1 MENLLLADLTTGN
14 IKGSSSSGKK
24 VTSDSN
30 LNLYIQKNSM
40 SKSNYVI
47 IKDSLNAFFLSSVN

>member
-30 LNLYIQKNSM
+30 LNLYIQK
-40 SKSNYVI
+40 K
-47 IKDSLNAFFLSSVN
+47 